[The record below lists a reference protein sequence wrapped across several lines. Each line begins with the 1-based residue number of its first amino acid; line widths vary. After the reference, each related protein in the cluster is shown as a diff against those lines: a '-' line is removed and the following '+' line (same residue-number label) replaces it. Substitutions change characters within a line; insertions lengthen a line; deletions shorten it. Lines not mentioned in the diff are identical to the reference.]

1 MSPPSNAPSP
11 ALERHSHVQRL
22 HALVRTTLIP
32 RHEARFVG
40 PLSVSTVPDTFRAQ
54 LHAFRIQQYQQQ
66 TPYLLSEEQQRLEAR
81 MQLDER
87 STHFVALRGEQLLAT
102 LRVTPFPFEL
112 AELTPELAQ
121 AALPFIRFAEFSR
134 LVCEQS
140 ARGAL
145 LGTRLMGEACLWALE
160 QGFEGVIALCKQDRR
175 PLFERYGLSPQAD
188 RTFRVPSREHGAYS
202 LMAGRWPDIITG
214 ALRTFQR
221 EADTARPAPPPPLH
235 ILHPQGGES
244 C

>member
-1 MSPPSNAPSP
+1 MLLHIDTPSP
-11 ALERHSHVQRL
+11 ESERRSQFERL
-22 HALVRTTLIP
+22 HAFVHTTLIP
-32 RHEARFVG
+32 RHEARFLG
-40 PLSVSTVPDTFRAQ
+40 PLSASTLPE
-54 LHAFRIQQYQQQ
+54 AFREQLRAFWVQQYRQQ
-66 TPYLLSEEQQRLEAR
+66 TPYLLSEEQQRLEER
-81 MQLDER
+81 MQLDAR
-87 STHFVALRGEQLLAT
+87 STHFVALKGEQLIAT

-160 QGFEGVIALCKQDRR
+160 QDFEGVIALCKPSRK
-175 PLFERYGLSPQAD
+175 PLFERYGLSPQEG
-188 RTFRVPSREHGAYS
+188 RTFHVPSRENGTYS
-202 LMAGRWPDIITG
+202 LMAGRWPDIIEG
-214 ALRTFQR
+214 ALRTFR
-221 EADTARPAPPPPLH
+221 PSLHTLTA
-235 ILHPQGGES
+235 QGAES